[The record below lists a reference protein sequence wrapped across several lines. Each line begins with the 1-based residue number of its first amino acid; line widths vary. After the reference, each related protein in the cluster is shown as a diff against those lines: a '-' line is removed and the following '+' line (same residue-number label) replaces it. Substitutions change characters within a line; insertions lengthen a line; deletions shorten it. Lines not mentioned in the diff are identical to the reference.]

1 MRRKLKQT
9 KDGYNLMESEIRDAM
24 KHTQSNMAAA
34 KYLNVNYYTYRKYA
48 RMYSDPDGR
57 NLFDVHKNQEGRG
70 LKYKSRK
77 GYKTKYP
84 IEEVILGMHPE
95 HPPAKLKVRLFQNGY
110 KQEEC
115 ECCGFD
121 ERRFTDY
128 TVPLLLDWID
138 GDKSNHQLE
147 NIRVLCYNCY
157 YLQVGSPCNTRI
169 GTKNYRENGGF

>member
-84 IEEVILGMHPE
+84 IEEDFFVSSSNVIPSVVIPLG
-95 HPPAKLKVRLFQNGY
+95 
-110 KQEEC
+110 
-115 ECCGFD
+115 
-121 ERRFTDY
+121 
-128 TVPLLLDWID
+128 W
-138 GDKSNHQLE
+138 
-147 NIRVLCYNCY
+147 
-157 YLQVGSPCNTRI
+157 YLILSL
-169 GTKNYRENGGF
+169 